1 MQAAGARLQ
10 EQLRMAAAL
19 MKLRTEVE
27 GGSGTDQIKDS
38 LMRML
43 DEFAPFDAPPSDRP
57 SSRPRRPRPV
67 AVR

>member
-1 MQAAGARLQ
+1 
-10 EQLRMAAAL
+10 MAAAL